1 MALVFMS
8 SIVVVVVFFSL
19 LPAIYAIAVHF
30 FLVVFR
36 ERPTTSLFGGAEWRR
51 HWSPILLRLGYAA
64 FVNIIV
70 IILSGFVAVDAA
82 AVRAGDDIRCYF
94 GGGGDDNLT
103 SCSYWADAMS
113 VLGRILVLV
122 RQQQQ
127 QQCITAAAESTT
139 TNICREPTNN
149 DKSITPQQQ
158 QQQLIIANATMV
170 ILMLTIITTTI
181 IAVSIMLLL
190 QTRKIEVDGPIPPT
204 TPTNNTD
211 DTTTTNYYDNVSGK
225 TIFVT
230 GAKLS
235 I

>member
-1 MALVFMS
+1 MALLYIS
-8 SIVVVVVFFSL
+8 SIVVVVVVFFSL

-30 FLVVFR
+30 FLVAFR
-36 ERPTTSLFGGAEWRR
+36 ERCLFGGAEWSWR

-94 GGGGDDNLT
+94 GGDGDDNDNLTT

-113 VLGRILVLV
+113 VLGRIRILV
-122 RQQQQ
+122 RQQQQQ

-139 TNICREPTNN
+139 TNICREPTTNK
-149 DKSITPQQQ
+149 DDASPQQ
-158 QQQLIIANATMV
+158 QQQLITML

-204 TPTNNTD
+204 TTTN
-211 DTTTTNYYDNVSGK
+211 NYYDVRGK

>member
-1 MALVFMS
+1 MALLYIS
-8 SIVVVVVFFSL
+8 SIVVVVVVFFSL

-139 TNICREPTNN
+139 TNICREPTTNK
-149 DKSITPQQQ
+149 DDASPQQ
-158 QQQLIIANATMV
+158 QQQLITML
-170 ILMLTIITTTI
+170 ILMLTIITT

>member
-1 MALVFMS
+1 MALLFIS
-8 SIVVVVVFFSL
+8 SIVVVFFSL
-19 LPAIYAIAVHF
+19 LPAIYAIAVHL
-30 FLVVFR
+30 FLVAFR

-64 FVNIIV
+64 VVNIIV
-70 IILSGFVAVDAA
+70 IILSGFVVVDAA
-82 AVRAGDDIRCYF
+82 VSAGDDIRCYF

-127 QQCITAAAESTT
+127 QCITAAAEITT
-139 TNICREPTNN
+139 TNICTEPINK
-149 DKSITPQQQ
+149 DDAPP
-158 QQQLIIANATMV
+158 QQQLITML
-170 ILMLTIITTTI
+170 ILMLTIITT

-204 TPTNNTD
+204 TPTKYTD
-211 DTTTTNYYDNVSGK
+211 DTNNSYYDVRGK

>member
-1 MALVFMS
+1 MALLFIS

-19 LPAIYAIAVHF
+19 LPAIYAIAVHL

-36 ERPTTSLFGGAEWRR
+36 ERPTTSLFGRR

-70 IILSGFVAVDAA
+70 ILLIGGFVAVDAA

-94 GGGGDDNLT
+94 GGDGDDNLT

-113 VLGRILVLV
+113 VLGRIRILV

-127 QQCITAAAESTT
+127 QQCITTAAESTT
-139 TNICREPTNN
+139 TNICREPTTNK
-149 DKSITPQQQ
+149 DDASPQQ
-158 QQQLIIANATMV
+158 QQQLITML
-170 ILMLTIITTTI
+170 ILMLTIIITTT

-190 QTRKIEVDGPIPPT
+190 QTRKVEVDGPIPP

-211 DTTTTNYYDNVSGK
+211 DTTTNNYYDVRGK

>member
-1 MALVFMS
+1 MALLFIS
-8 SIVVVVVFFSL
+8 SIVVIVVFFSL
-19 LPAIYAIAVHF
+19 LPAIYAIAVHL

-36 ERPTTSLFGGAEWRR
+36 ERPTTSLFGRR

-70 IILSGFVAVDAA
+70 ILLIGGFVVVDAA
-82 AVRAGDDIRCYF
+82 VSAGDDSRCYF

-103 SCSYWADAMS
+103 SCSYSADAMS
-113 VLGRILVLV
+113 VLGRIRILV

-127 QQCITAAAESTT
+127 QQCITTAAESTT
-139 TNICREPTNN
+139 TNICREPTTNK
-149 DKSITPQQQ
+149 DDASPQQ
-158 QQQLIIANATMV
+158 QQQLITML
-170 ILMLTIITTTI
+170 ILMLAIITT

-204 TPTNNTD
+204 TPTKYTD
-211 DTTTTNYYDNVSGK
+211 DTNNNYYDVRGK